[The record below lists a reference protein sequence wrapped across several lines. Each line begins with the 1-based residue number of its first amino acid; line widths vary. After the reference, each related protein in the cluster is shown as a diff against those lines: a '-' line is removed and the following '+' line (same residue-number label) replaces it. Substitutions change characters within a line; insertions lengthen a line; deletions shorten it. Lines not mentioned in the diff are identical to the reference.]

1 MLTINS
7 MDNSLNERLF
17 WFISIRVGK
26 KPVFFF
32 KKTQPSG
39 FFWFFLGF
47 VCFFV

>member
-26 KPVFFF
+26 KPFFF